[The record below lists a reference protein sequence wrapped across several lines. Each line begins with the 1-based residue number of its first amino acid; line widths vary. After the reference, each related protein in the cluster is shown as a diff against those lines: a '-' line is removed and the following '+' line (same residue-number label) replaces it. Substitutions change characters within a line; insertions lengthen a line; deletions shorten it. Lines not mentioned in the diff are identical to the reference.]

1 MTIAT
6 VCEGMDGKMISRR
19 GMAAGIAA
27 LGWHGWARTAR
38 AAETRPLAERLAAY
52 ASSLRYEDLDAA
64 TIERVKSHVIDVLGC
79 GIAAFDERPVRV
91 CREIAQSVQGP
102 ATILGTVRKTS
113 PDLAAFANG
122 AAGRYYDL
130 NDIYVGKMTC
140 HPSDQIAPCWAVA
153 ESEGARGHDLITA
166 IALAYEINCR
176 LVDALDISSRG
187 WDSPVFSLP
196 AVALAAGKLMK
207 LDAAKLTEAVNLAI
221 NDHISMGQTRRQV
234 LSDWK
239 GLADGEATR
248 NAVFAAMLARGG
260 LTGPTPVFE
269 GTLGLFKQV
278 SGEANIDAAKFGGHG
293 NPFRINQCGMKAYP
307 AVVFTQTAIVAATE
321 IAGEVAK
328 GAPDKAA
335 ALERI
340 ASIEI
345 ATSKRGLVQT
355 GTDREKWAPAT
366 RETADH
372 SMPYITARA
381 MFDGD
386 ITNDSYAPAKLKE
399 PRILAFMQK
408 ITVAEDPALTART
421 GGAVPTR
428 ITAILADGQRV
439 SREVN
444 DIPGFAARPM
454 QRPDIDRKFRGNIG
468 QRWPREKTDAVL
480 QALWALENTQD
491 IGGLLATLTV

>member
-1 MTIAT
+1 MSDAI
-6 VCEGMDGKMISRR
+6 DSKKISRR
-19 GMAAGIAA
+19 SIVAGIAA
-27 LGWHGWARTAR
+27 LGVYGFARNAR

-52 ASSLRYEDLDAA
+52 AAALRYEDLDAA
-64 TIERVKSHVIDVLGC
+64 AIERVKSHVIDTLGC

-91 CREIAQSVQGP
+91 CRDIAQSVQGA
-102 ATILGTVRKTS
+102 ATIIGTTRKTS

-130 NDIYVGKMTC
+130 NDIYVGRMTS
-140 HPSDQIAPCWAVA
+140 HPSDHIAPCIAVA
-153 ESEGARGHDLITA
+153 ESERGRGHDLITA
-166 IALAYEINCR
+166 IALAYEIDCR

-239 GLADGEATR
+239 GLADGEASR

-260 LTGPTPVFE
+260 LTGPTPIFE

-278 SGEANIDAAKFGGHG
+278 SGEASIDVAKFGGHG

-307 AVVFTQTAIVAATE
+307 AVVFTQTAIVAATA
-321 IAGEVAK
+321 IADEVTK

-355 GTDREKWAPAT
+355 GTDREKWAPVT
-366 RETADH
+366 RDTADH

-408 ITVAEDPALTART
+408 ITVAEDPVLTART

-444 DIPGFAARPM
+444 DIPGFAGKPM

-468 QRWPREKTDAVL
+468 KRWPREKTDAVL
-480 QALWALENTQD
+480 QSLWVLENTQD
-491 IGGLLATLTV
+491 IGALLATLAV